1 MLMRQATIN
10 LSANVLSALLGLLS
24 VFVFTRLFSAHD
36 YGIYLLGV
44 GFASVISVAFIGW
57 FRNLILREHA
67 KNDGTDIRG
76 LVLSGY
82 FVACLTAP
90 AAYGLGR
97 LIGLDAWAAAAAVG
111 LAVAVGLFELTQ
123 DLVRAR
129 LLAVTAMKATLVR
142 ATSVLCLGVAFTLI
156 DHTGFILLVSS
167 ALAYLVATL
176 VQARAWQGTV
186 VKFDGAGMLAAAK
199 QGLPLTISLTLL
211 AVSSV
216 TDRFMIANL
225 VGAADA
231 GKYIAGLDLVRQTL
245 MMPAI
250 SAAAAFFPLAVLI
263 HANQGRAAVRS
274 HLSECAE
281 LLFSVTL
288 PACLGFAVIAPHIA
302 NVVLG
307 VDFRETATEIMPI
320 IAMAVVFQILT
331 QQYLHVS
338 FLLSGRNSFY
348 LINTASIIAVNVIL
362 SYILIDKYSVVGA
375 AWARLGADIFGFVC
389 ALILS
394 RRAFAVPIP
403 LGRLSLTLI
412 AGLLMALLV
421 GALDRA
427 LHVSDLTACVVLATA
442 GLVSYAALCWAF
454 DISQVRGRLKNGL
467 TFFRSKLANI
477 GIG

>member
-1 MLMRQATIN
+1 MLIRQATIN

-57 FRNLILREHA
+57 VRNLILSEHA
-67 KNDGTDIRG
+67 KDDGAEIRG
-76 LVLSGY
+76 LVISGY
-82 FVACLTAP
+82 LVACLSAP
-90 AAYGLGR
+90 LAYGLGR
-97 LIGLDAWAAAAAVG
+97 LVGLDSWAAAAAVG
-111 LAVAVGLFELTQ
+111 LAIAVGLFELTQ

-142 ATSVLCLGVAFTLI
+142 ALSVLCLGVVFTLI
-156 DHTGFILLVSS
+156 DRTGFLLLASS
-167 ALAYLVATL
+167 AVAYLLATL
-176 VQARAWQGTV
+176 VQARAWRGAV
-186 VKFDGAGMLAAAK
+186 IKFDGPALLSAAK
-199 QGLPLTISLTLL
+199 HGLPLTISLTLL

-250 SAAAAFFPLAVLI
+250 SMAAAFFPLAVLTL
-263 HANQGRAAVRS
+263 ANQGPAALRS
-274 HLSECAE
+274 HLGECAE

-288 PACLGFAVIAPHIA
+288 PACLGFAVIAPHVA

-307 VDFRETATEIMPI
+307 VDFRATAAEIMPV
-320 IAMAVVFQILT
+320 IAVAVVFQILT

-348 LINTASIIAVNVIL
+348 LINTASIIAANVVL
-362 SYILIDKYSVVGA
+362 SYVLISEYSVVGA
-375 AWARLGADIFGFVC
+375 AWARLGADVFGFAC

-394 RRAFAVPIP
+394 RRAFPIPIP
-403 LGRLSLTLI
+403 LRRLALTLI
-412 AGLLMALLV
+412 AGLMMALLV
-421 GALDRA
+421 GALDRY
-427 LHVSDLTACVVLATA
+427 LHVSDLAACVILVLA
-442 GLVSYAALCWAF
+442 GLTGYAALCWAF
-454 DISQVRGRLKNGL
+454 DISRLRARSKNGVTL
-467 TFFRSKLANI
+467 FRSKLASM